1 MAMQRPR
8 DPGLAAQLF
17 GVTPERTLTLM
28 RAAWPA
34 AVGPEVARR
43 TELVALDGGVLR
55 IRVPDATWR
64 RGLWRMRGDI
74 LARLR
79 EIAGKAAP
87 RSLGFVEG
95 PVAFVEPAAGTPAP
109 GAAPQAPE
117 SLVEAAA
124 TIADPELRRRFL
136 AVAARYLGR
145 FGSSAPSADGGGSG
159 AGSGTAEGS
168 GPGTGAGSR
177 DA

>member
-1 MAMQRPR
+1 MQRPR

-17 GVTPERTLTLM
+17 GATPERTLTLM

-43 TELVALDGGVLR
+43 TELVALDAGVLR

-79 EIAGKAAP
+79 AIAGRAAP

-95 PVAFVEPAAGTPAP
+95 PVAVVEPAAEAP
-109 GAAPQAPE
+109 PPDAAPPPP
-117 SLVEAAA
+117 SLVEAAGA
-124 TIADPELRRRFL
+124 IADPELRDRFL
-136 AVAARYLGR
+136 AVAGRYLGR
-145 FGSSAPSADGGGSG
+145 FGSSSPSTDGGGG
-159 AGSGTAEGS
+159 AGSGSGS
-168 GPGTGAGSR
+168 GTGSSGA
-177 DA
+177 

>member
-1 MAMQRPR
+1 MQKPR

-17 GVTPERTLTLM
+17 GATPERTLALM

-55 IRVPDATWR
+55 VRVPDATWR

-79 EIAGKAAP
+79 SIAGKAAP

-95 PVAFVEPAAGTPAP
+95 PVALVEPAAEAP
-109 GAAPQAPE
+109 PPNAPPPLPP
-117 SLVEAAA
+117 SLIEASE
-124 TIADPELRRRFL
+124 TIADPELRGRFL
-136 AVAARYLGR
+136 AVAGRYLGR
-145 FGSSAPSADGGGSG
+145 FGSSSPSADGGSGAGTGSG
-159 AGSGTAEGS
+159 AGAGS
-168 GPGTGAGSR
+168 AKGAGTGSVA
-177 DA
+177 